1 MNPSDF
7 RNLTWL
13 DIQTRLVGL
22 RQIVYE
28 KLTARGP
35 STTRQLAAFA
45 GLDLLTVRPRVTEL
59 CQLGLV
65 EVAGRDGHDGI
76 YKAVP
81 AEIARERFAAAAR
94 QTAEQ
99 TLLSV

>member
-1 MNPSDF
+1 MQPAEL
-7 RNLTWL
+7 RNLTWSH
-13 DIQTRLVGL
+13 IQTRLVGL

-28 KLTARGP
+28 KLAARGP

-65 EVAGRDGHDGI
+65 EVDGRDGHDGI

-81 AEIARERFAAAAR
+81 AEVVRERFAAAAR